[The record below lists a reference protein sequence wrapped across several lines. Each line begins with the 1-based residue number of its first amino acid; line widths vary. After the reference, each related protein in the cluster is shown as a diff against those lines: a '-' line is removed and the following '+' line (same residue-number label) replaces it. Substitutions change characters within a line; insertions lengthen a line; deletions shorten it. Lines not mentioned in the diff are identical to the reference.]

1 MKILQSS
8 FFRALTAIAV
18 GVLLIK
24 YPDNTVTG
32 IVITIGVLFALSGLI
47 SVLSYVIARRHES
60 EYVIYDAQGR
70 QIAGQAPMFPIVGI
84 GSILLGTILAV
95 MPGTFINALRYVIGA
110 ILILG
115 AINQYLVIISVRR
128 FGVTSLWYWI
138 CPTLVL
144 LAGAYIIIKPM
155 APLSTAMFFLGWLT
169 LFYGIVEALN
179 SMLFYIGRRRWEKEQ
194 EELLKS
200 LETSTIA
207 EEVTEENTPKEE
219 NMNTPTEQ
227 NINTPKE
234 ENKES
239 EQHSSVD

>member
-47 SVLSYVIARRHES
+47 SVLTYVIARRHES

-95 MPGTFINALRYVIGA
+95 MPGTFINALMYVIGA

-115 AINQYLVIISVRR
+115 AINQYLAIISARR
-128 FGVTSLWYWI
+128 FGVSSLWFWL
-138 CPTLVL
+138 CPTLIL
-144 LAGAYIIIKPM
+144 LFGAFIIIKPM

-194 EELLKS
+194 EELLKG
-200 LETSTIA
+200 LETTTVA
-207 EEVTEENTPKEE
+207 EEMTDDGTQEAHE
-219 NMNTPTEQ
+219 
-227 NINTPKE
+227 
-234 ENKES
+234 ES
-239 EQHSSVD
+239 EQRPSAD

>member
-8 FFRALTAIAV
+8 FFRALTAIAI

-24 YPDNTVTG
+24 FPDNTVTG

-47 SVLSYVIARRHES
+47 SVLTYVIARRHES

-95 MPGTFINALRYVIGA
+95 MPGTFINALMYVIGA

-115 AINQYLVIISVRR
+115 AINQYLAIISVRR
-128 FGVTSLWYWI
+128 FGVSSLWFWL
-138 CPTLVL
+138 CPTLIL
-144 LAGAYIIIKPM
+144 LFGAFIIIKPM

-194 EELLKS
+194 EELLKG
-200 LETSTIA
+200 LETTTVA
-207 EEVTEENTPKEE
+207 EETTDDGTQEAHE
-219 NMNTPTEQ
+219 
-227 NINTPKE
+227 
-234 ENKES
+234 ES
-239 EQHSSVD
+239 EQRPSAD

>member
-8 FFRALTAIAV
+8 FFRALTAIAI

-24 YPDNTVTG
+24 FPDNTVTG

-47 SVLSYVIARRHES
+47 SVLTYVIARRHES

-70 QIAGQAPMFPIVGI
+70 QIAGQSPTFPIVGI

-95 MPGTFINALRYVIGA
+95 MPSTFINALMYVIGA

-115 AINQYLVIISVRR
+115 AINQYLAIISVRR
-128 FGVTSLWYWI
+128 FGVSSLWFWL
-138 CPTLVL
+138 CPTLIL
-144 LAGAYIIIKPM
+144 LFGAFIIIKPM

-194 EELLKS
+194 EELLKG
-200 LETSTIA
+200 LETTAAA
-207 EEVTEENTPKEE
+207 EEMTDDGTQEAHE
-219 NMNTPTEQ
+219 
-227 NINTPKE
+227 
-234 ENKES
+234 ES
-239 EQHSSVD
+239 EQRPSAD

>member
-8 FFRALTAIAV
+8 FFRALTAIAI

-24 YPDNTVTG
+24 FPDNTVTG

-47 SVLSYVIARRHES
+47 SVLTYVIARRHES

-95 MPGTFINALRYVIGA
+95 MPGTFINALMYVIGA

-115 AINQYLVIISVRR
+115 AINQYLAIISVRR
-128 FGVTSLWYWI
+128 FGVSSLWFWL
-138 CPTLVL
+138 CPTLIL
-144 LAGAYIIIKPM
+144 LFGAFIIIKPM

-194 EELLKS
+194 EELLKG
-200 LETSTIA
+200 LETTTVA
-207 EEVTEENTPKEE
+207 EEMTDDGTQEAHE
-219 NMNTPTEQ
+219 
-227 NINTPKE
+227 
-234 ENKES
+234 ES
-239 EQHSSVD
+239 EQRPSAD

>member
-47 SVLSYVIARRHES
+47 SVLTYVIARKHES

-95 MPGTFINALRYVIGA
+95 MPGTFINALMYVIGA

-115 AINQYLVIISVRR
+115 AINQYLAIISARR
-128 FGVTSLWYWI
+128 FGVSSLWFWL
-138 CPTLVL
+138 CPTLIL
-144 LAGAYIIIKPM
+144 LFGAFIIIKPM

-194 EELLKS
+194 EELLKG
-200 LETSTIA
+200 LETTTVA
-207 EEVTEENTPKEE
+207 EEMTDDGTQEAHE
-219 NMNTPTEQ
+219 
-227 NINTPKE
+227 
-234 ENKES
+234 ES
-239 EQHSSVD
+239 EQRPSAD

>member
-8 FFRALTAIAV
+8 FFRALTAIAI

-24 YPDNTVTG
+24 FPDNTVTG

-47 SVLSYVIARRHES
+47 SVLTYVIARRHES

-95 MPGTFINALRYVIGA
+95 MPGTFINALMYVIGA

-115 AINQYLVIISVRR
+115 AINQYLAIISVRR
-128 FGVTSLWYWI
+128 FGVSSLWFWV
-138 CPTLVL
+138 CPTLIL
-144 LAGAYIIIKPM
+144 LFGAFIIIKPM

-194 EELLKS
+194 EELLKG
-200 LETSTIA
+200 LETTAVA
-207 EEVTEENTPKEE
+207 EEMTDDGTQEAHE
-219 NMNTPTEQ
+219 
-227 NINTPKE
+227 
-234 ENKES
+234 ES
-239 EQHSSVD
+239 EQRPSAD

>member
-8 FFRALTAIAV
+8 FFRALTAIAI

-24 YPDNTVTG
+24 FPDNTVTG

-47 SVLSYVIARRHES
+47 SVLTYVIARRHES

-70 QIAGQAPMFPIVGI
+70 QIAGQAPTFPIVGI

-95 MPGTFINALRYVIGA
+95 MPGTFINALMYVIGA

-115 AINQYLVIISVRR
+115 AINQYLAIISVRR
-128 FGVTSLWYWI
+128 FGVSSLWFWL
-138 CPTLVL
+138 CPTLIL
-144 LAGAYIIIKPM
+144 LFGAFIIIKPM

-194 EELLKS
+194 EELLKG
-200 LETSTIA
+200 LETTAAA
-207 EEVTEENTPKEE
+207 EEMTDDGTQEAHE
-219 NMNTPTEQ
+219 
-227 NINTPKE
+227 
-234 ENKES
+234 ES
-239 EQHSSVD
+239 EQRPSAD

>member
-8 FFRALTAIAV
+8 FFRALTAIAI

-24 YPDNTVTG
+24 FPDNTVTG

-47 SVLSYVIARRHES
+47 SVLTYVIARRHES

-70 QIAGQAPMFPIVGI
+70 QIAGQSPTFPIVGI

-95 MPGTFINALRYVIGA
+95 MPGTFINALMYVIGA

-115 AINQYLVIISVRR
+115 AINQYLAIISVRR
-128 FGVTSLWYWI
+128 FGVSSLWFWL
-138 CPTLVL
+138 CPTLIL
-144 LAGAYIIIKPM
+144 LFGAFIIIKPM

-194 EELLKS
+194 EELLKG
-200 LETSTIA
+200 LETTTVA
-207 EEVTEENTPKEE
+207 EEMTDDGTQEAHE
-219 NMNTPTEQ
+219 
-227 NINTPKE
+227 
-234 ENKES
+234 ES
-239 EQHSSVD
+239 EQRPSAD

>member
-8 FFRALTAIAV
+8 FFRALTAIAI

-24 YPDNTVTG
+24 FPDNTVTG

-47 SVLSYVIARRHES
+47 SVLTYVIARRHES

-70 QIAGQAPMFPIVGI
+70 QIAGQSPTFPIVGI

-95 MPGTFINALRYVIGA
+95 MPGTFINALMYVIGA

-115 AINQYLVIISVRR
+115 AINQYLAIISARR
-128 FGVTSLWYWI
+128 FGVSSLWFWL
-138 CPTLVL
+138 CPTLIL
-144 LAGAYIIIKPM
+144 LFGAFIIIKPM

-200 LETSTIA
+200 LETTTVA
-207 EEVTEENTPKEE
+207 EEMTDGGTQEAHEK
-219 NMNTPTEQ
+219 
-227 NINTPKE
+227 
-234 ENKES
+234 S
-239 EQHSSVD
+239 EQRPSAD

>member
-8 FFRALTAIAV
+8 FFRALTAIAI

-47 SVLSYVIARRHES
+47 SVLTYVIARRHES

-95 MPGTFINALRYVIGA
+95 MPGTFINALMYVIGA

-115 AINQYLVIISVRR
+115 AINQYLAIISVRR
-128 FGVTSLWYWI
+128 FGVSSLWFWL
-138 CPTLVL
+138 CPTLIL
-144 LAGAYIIIKPM
+144 LFGAFIIIKPM

-194 EELLKS
+194 EELLKG
-200 LETSTIA
+200 LETTAAA
-207 EEVTEENTPKEE
+207 EEMTDDGSQETHE
-219 NMNTPTEQ
+219 
-227 NINTPKE
+227 
-234 ENKES
+234 ES
-239 EQHSSVD
+239 EQRPSAD

>member
-8 FFRALTAIAV
+8 FFRALTAIAI

-47 SVLSYVIARRHES
+47 SVLTYVIARRHES

-95 MPGTFINALRYVIGA
+95 MPGTFINALMYVIGA

-115 AINQYLVIISVRR
+115 AINQYLAIISVRR
-128 FGVTSLWYWI
+128 FGVSSLWFWL
-138 CPTLVL
+138 CPTLIL
-144 LAGAYIIIKPM
+144 LFGAFIIIKPM

-194 EELLKS
+194 EELLKG
-200 LETSTIA
+200 LEATAAA
-207 EEVTEENTPKEE
+207 EEMTDDGTQEAHE
-219 NMNTPTEQ
+219 
-227 NINTPKE
+227 
-234 ENKES
+234 ES
-239 EQHSSVD
+239 EQRPSVD

>member
-8 FFRALTAIAV
+8 FFRALTAIAI

-24 YPDNTVTG
+24 FPDNTVTG

-47 SVLSYVIARRHES
+47 SVLTYVIARRHES

-95 MPGTFINALRYVIGA
+95 MPGTFINALMYVIGA

-115 AINQYLVIISVRR
+115 AINQYLAIISVRR
-128 FGVTSLWYWI
+128 FGVSSLWFWL
-138 CPTLVL
+138 CPTLIL
-144 LAGAYIIIKPM
+144 LFGAFIIIKPM

-194 EELLKS
+194 EELLKG
-200 LETSTIA
+200 LEATIVA
-207 EEVTEENTPKEE
+207 EETAEDGTQEAHE
-219 NMNTPTEQ
+219 
-227 NINTPKE
+227 
-234 ENKES
+234 ES
-239 EQHSSVD
+239 EQRPSAD

>member
-8 FFRALTAIAV
+8 FFRALTAIAI

-24 YPDNTVTG
+24 FPDNTVTG

-47 SVLSYVIARRHES
+47 SVLTYVIARRHES

-70 QIAGQAPMFPIVGI
+70 QIAGQSPTFPIVGI

-95 MPGTFINALRYVIGA
+95 MPGTFINALMYVIGA

-115 AINQYLVIISVRR
+115 AINQYLAIISVRR
-128 FGVTSLWYWI
+128 FGVSSLWFWL
-138 CPTLVL
+138 CPTLIL
-144 LAGAYIIIKPM
+144 LFGAFIIIKPM

-194 EELLKS
+194 EELLKG
-200 LETSTIA
+200 LESTTVA
-207 EEVTEENTPKEE
+207 EEMTDDGTQEAHE
-219 NMNTPTEQ
+219 
-227 NINTPKE
+227 
-234 ENKES
+234 ES
-239 EQHSSVD
+239 EQRPSAD

>member
-8 FFRALTAIAV
+8 FFRALTAIAI

-47 SVLSYVIARRHES
+47 SVLTYVIARRHES

-95 MPGTFINALRYVIGA
+95 MPGTFINALMYVIGA

-115 AINQYLVIISVRR
+115 AINQYLAIISVRR
-128 FGVTSLWYWI
+128 FGVSSLWFWL
-138 CPTLVL
+138 CPTLIL
-144 LAGAYIIIKPM
+144 LFGAFIIIKPM

-194 EELLKS
+194 EELLKG
-200 LETSTIA
+200 LETTAAA
-207 EEVTEENTPKEE
+207 EEMTDDGTQEAHE
-219 NMNTPTEQ
+219 
-227 NINTPKE
+227 
-234 ENKES
+234 ES
-239 EQHSSVD
+239 EQRPSAD

>member
-8 FFRALTAIAV
+8 FFRALTAIAI

-24 YPDNTVTG
+24 FPDNTVTG

-47 SVLSYVIARRHES
+47 SVLTYVIARRHES

-95 MPGTFINALRYVIGA
+95 MPGTFINALMYVIGA

-115 AINQYLVIISVRR
+115 AINQYLAIISVRR
-128 FGVTSLWYWI
+128 FGVSSLWFWL
-138 CPTLVL
+138 CPTLIL
-144 LAGAYIIIKPM
+144 LFGAFIIIKPM

-194 EELLKS
+194 EELLKG
-200 LETSTIA
+200 LETTAAA
-207 EEVTEENTPKEE
+207 EEMTDDGTQEAHE
-219 NMNTPTEQ
+219 
-227 NINTPKE
+227 
-234 ENKES
+234 ES
-239 EQHSSVD
+239 EQRPSAD

>member
-8 FFRALTAIAV
+8 FFRALTAIAI

-47 SVLSYVIARRHES
+47 SVLTYVIARRHES

-95 MPGTFINALRYVIGA
+95 MPGTFINALMYVIGA

-115 AINQYLVIISVRR
+115 AINQYLAIISVRR
-128 FGVTSLWYWI
+128 FGVSSLWYWL
-138 CPTLVL
+138 CPTLIL
-144 LAGAYIIIKPM
+144 LFGAFIIIKPM

-194 EELLKS
+194 EELLKG
-200 LETSTIA
+200 LETTAAA
-207 EEVTEENTPKEE
+207 EEMTDDGTQEAHE
-219 NMNTPTEQ
+219 
-227 NINTPKE
+227 
-234 ENKES
+234 ES
-239 EQHSSVD
+239 EQRPSAD

>member
-8 FFRALTAIAV
+8 FFRALTAIAI

-47 SVLSYVIARRHES
+47 SVLTYVIARRHES

-95 MPGTFINALRYVIGA
+95 MPGTFINALMYVIGA

-115 AINQYLVIISVRR
+115 AINQYLAIISVRR
-128 FGVTSLWYWI
+128 FGVSSLWFWL
-138 CPTLVL
+138 CPTLIL
-144 LAGAYIIIKPM
+144 LFGAFIIIKPM

-194 EELLKS
+194 EELLKG
-200 LETSTIA
+200 LETTTVA
-207 EEVTEENTPKEE
+207 EEMTDDGTQEAHE
-219 NMNTPTEQ
+219 
-227 NINTPKE
+227 
-234 ENKES
+234 ES
-239 EQHSSVD
+239 EQRPSAD

>member
-8 FFRALTAIAV
+8 FFRALTAIAI

-47 SVLSYVIARRHES
+47 SVLTYVIARRHES

-95 MPGTFINALRYVIGA
+95 MPGTFINALMYVIGA

-115 AINQYLVIISVRR
+115 AINQYLAIISVRR
-128 FGVTSLWYWI
+128 FGVSSLWFWL
-138 CPTLVL
+138 CPTLIL
-144 LAGAYIIIKPM
+144 LFGAFIIIKPM

-194 EELLKS
+194 EELLKG
-200 LETSTIA
+200 LETTTAA
-207 EEVTEENTPKEE
+207 EEMTDDGSQEAHE
-219 NMNTPTEQ
+219 
-227 NINTPKE
+227 
-234 ENKES
+234 ES
-239 EQHSSVD
+239 EQRPSVD

>member
-8 FFRALTAIAV
+8 FFRALTAIAI

-24 YPDNTVTG
+24 FPDNTVTG

-47 SVLSYVIARRHES
+47 SLLTYVIARRHES

-70 QIAGQAPMFPIVGI
+70 QIAGQSPMFPIVGI

-95 MPGTFINALRYVIGA
+95 MPGTFINALMYVIGA

-115 AINQYLVIISVRR
+115 AINQYLAIISVRR
-128 FGVTSLWYWI
+128 FGVSSLWFWL
-138 CPTLVL
+138 CPTLIL
-144 LAGAYIIIKPM
+144 LFGAFIIIKPM

-194 EELLKS
+194 EELLKG
-200 LETSTIA
+200 LETTAVA
-207 EEVTEENTPKEE
+207 EEMTENNTQEAHEEN
-219 NMNTPTEQ
+219 EQ
-227 NINTPKE
+227 RP
-234 ENKES
+234 S
-239 EQHSSVD
+239 AD